1 MTPADVTEHLME
13 MAEHP
18 TTALQNL
25 IRALRKAPKKDL
37 GDISKENASATE
49 GQV

>member
-13 MAEHP
+13 MAEHRM
-18 TTALQNL
+18 TSLQNL
-25 IRALRKAPKKDL
+25 IQALRKAPKKDL